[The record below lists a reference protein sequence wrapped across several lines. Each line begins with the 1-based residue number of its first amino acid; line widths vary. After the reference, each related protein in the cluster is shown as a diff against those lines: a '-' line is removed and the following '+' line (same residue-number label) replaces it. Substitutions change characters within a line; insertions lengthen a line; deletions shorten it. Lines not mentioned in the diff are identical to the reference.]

1 MCLGDMLS
9 GGVNSASV
17 ASVCCAWIT
26 FRELSGIS
34 TKKDVSLKLKGK
46 VYATRVRSAM
56 VYWSETMAINAEH
69 VGWFEWTEM
78 KMLQWMYLVS
88 PRHNVLNVEMRER
101 VRIEL
106 VTEVV
111 KNNQLIEEGGT
122 CVTERWWWLGE
133 EKHVVWGGQRDR

>member
-1 MCLGDMLS
+1 
-9 GGVNSASV
+9 
-17 ASVCCAWIT
+17 
-26 FRELSGIS
+26 
-34 TKKDVSLKLKGK
+34 
-46 VYATRVRSAM
+46 
-56 VYWSETMAINAEH
+56 
-69 VGWFEWTEM
+69 M

-122 CVTERWWWLGE
+122 CVTER
-133 EKHVVWGGQRDR
+133 